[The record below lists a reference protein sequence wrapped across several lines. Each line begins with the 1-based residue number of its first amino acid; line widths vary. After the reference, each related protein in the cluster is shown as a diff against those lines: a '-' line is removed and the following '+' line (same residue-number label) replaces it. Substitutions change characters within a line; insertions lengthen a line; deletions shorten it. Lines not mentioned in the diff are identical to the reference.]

1 MSMRIYIFLLT
12 VCFTFQMR
20 AQQVPDWEN
29 PRVVGINKEE
39 YHSTLTLP
47 SGKSSCEEI
56 VSLNGR
62 WKFYWS
68 SDPQSRPSDFYK
80 NNFDVSGWDN
90 ISVPGT
96 WQLQGY
102 GKPIYTNWT
111 YPFKKDQP
119 KVTGEPPKHFFSYEN
134 RNPVGSYVTTFDVS
148 EDMKDKQLYL
158 HFEGVKSAMYVWI
171 NGKKVGYSQNSMA
184 PAEFDIT
191 GYVNEGQNRLAVE
204 VYRWSDGSYLED
216 QDMWRF
222 SGIYRPV
229 ELWVRPKIH
238 IKDYS
243 LTTDLADDFSSAG
256 FKAKVWLRNLSD
268 SKSGKL
274 SLEVLLKG
282 KNRNEERFVKRLITP
297 VKNFPATSAG
307 CYTLSSV
314 VENPKLWSAEKP
326 NLYDVEIRLYD
337 GKKVVEEFQSH
348 IGIWKCE
355 IDGNVFK
362 FNGQPVKLKGV
373 NRHEHHPRTGRLVD
387 RETME
392 KDLRLM
398 KQANINMIRT
408 AHYPNSPLFYELC
421 DRYGFYVM
429 DEANQESHDYGLGNK
444 ILGDNPEW
452 TLAHVDRA
460 LALVQRDK
468 NHPCVV
474 FWSLGNEGGA
484 GRNMQA
490 MADTIQAID
499 ASRIIFSDTDL
510 SVSAFN
516 DPSYYTPG
524 KFKEYAREKRDK
536 PIFMREYAHAMGNS
550 VGNLQEYWDV
560 IEANDHV

>member
-68 SDPQSRPSDFYK
+68 PDPQSRPSDFYK

-297 VKNFPATSAG
+297 VKNLPATSAG

-429 DEANQESHDYGLGNK
+429 DEANRESHDYGLGNK

-499 ASRIIFSDTDL
+499 ASRIILAIPIFLYRLLMILLIILPESL
-510 SVSAFN
+510 RN
-516 DPSYYTPG
+516 MPG
-524 KFKEYAREKRDK
+524 KNV
-536 PIFMREYAHAMGNS
+536 I
-550 VGNLQEYWDV
+550 NLSLCVSMLMPWEIQ
-560 IEANDHV
+560 